1 MMISE
6 LVTFLE
12 DAVKNADELKEI
24 KKVLN
29 NDGKMTILEQ
39 ITHLQDNTQV
49 TNITILK
56 QRLSKLEGMIDDA
69 QCEFSSQAD
78 EVNSAIS
85 YFEDVH
91 SENDYLYD
99 ATNLLDEIKSD
110 MLDKDSDLMT
120 TAKKTAGKKTG
131 EITDT
136 PFSDDD
142 KNSLLDVISDGNSQ
156 Q

>member
-1 MMISE
+1 MIINE

-39 ITHLQDNTQV
+39 ITYLQDNTQV

-69 QCEFSSQAD
+69 QCDFSKQAD
-78 EVNSAIS
+78 EASSAMC
-85 YFEDVH
+85 YLEDIH
-91 SENDYLYD
+91 SDSDYLYD
-99 ATNLLDEIKSD
+99 ATTLMDEIKSD

-120 TAKKTAGKKTG
+120 EKK
-131 EITDT
+131 
-136 PFSDDD
+136 DDD
-142 KNSLLDVISDGNSQ
+142 GVADGLEMDSETNEQKSSNYTQ